1 MSCAAIP
8 FGLCSA
14 ARVCRASYVFD
25 EAAGLPAQLLGEL
38 PECFSV
44 RDAVLG
50 VRYDNF
56 RISAHA
62 PASLKCA

>member
-1 MSCAAIP
+1 M
-8 FGLCSA
+8 
-14 ARVCRASYVFD
+14 CRASYVFD
-25 EAAGLPAQLLGEL
+25 EAAGLPARLLGEL